1 MDSISDFRKY
11 IQILEAHDKA
21 YRIDLPYG
29 RGDLAPAMS
38 KNTLDLHYG
47 ILHKNYVDKALDGID
62 YEWNIAG
69 ADLHNKFFEQFRAPS
84 TPSKLTGASQN
95 LIEEKWGDKNDFQ
108 RAFEEQALNVKGSG
122 WCYLS
127 TKGEIKTI
135 QNHKSTK
142 GIALIIDMWE
152 HAYVLDYGSKKK
164 DYLKNFWKIVNW
176 EVVNTRI
183 ET

>member
-1 MDSISDFRKY
+1 MTTTSDFRKY
-11 IQILEAHDKA
+11 IHILEAHDKA

-29 RGDLAPAMS
+29 REDLAPSMS
-38 KNTLDLHYG
+38 KETLDLHYG
-47 ILHKNYVDKALDGID
+47 TLHKNYVEKALDGID

-69 ADLHNKFFEQFRAPS
+69 AELHNKFFEQLRAPS
-84 TPSKLTGASQN
+84 TPNKPTGASLA
-95 LIEEKWGDKNDFQ
+95 LIEENWGDQNDFR
-108 RAFEEQALNVKGSG
+108 RAFTESASSIKGAG

-142 GIALIIDMWE
+142 GIALILDMWE
-152 HAYVLDYGSKKK
+152 HAFVLDYGSDKQK
-164 DYLKNFWKIVNW
+164 YINNFWRIVDWN
-176 EVVNTRI
+176 VVNTRI